1 MIRAAAVI
9 AALLLALVG
18 CKREARRLDGS
29 APGEASIDKPVRMSV
44 LQPGNTAAGEETTH
58 GPYEGEAHAISE
70 GQKLYARMNCVGCH
84 ANGGGGIGPPLMDDF
99 WQYGGEPAQVYQT
112 IMEGRPNGMPSFGG
126 KIPSRQVWQLTAF
139 VRSMS
144 GKQPMDA
151 ISARTDHMQPYTV
164 TPPR

>member
-1 MIRAAAVI
+1 MTRTFLI
-9 AALLLALVG
+9 AAMALAFVA
-18 CKREARRLDGS
+18 CKREARRLDGP

-44 LQPGNTAAGEETTH
+44 LQPGNTAAGEETSR
-58 GPYEGEAHAISE
+58 GPYDGEAHAISE

-139 VRSMS
+139 VRSLS

-151 ISARTDHMQPYTV
+151 ISSRTDHMQPYTV